1 MFDKKEEEKMTTY
14 EITYT
19 YNGKQYS
26 TVEQPTKGWEGQF
39 LQKVLDRIESLVMSG
54 AVINDLR
61 KL

>member
-1 MFDKKEEEKMTTY
+1 MTAY

-26 TVEQPTKGWEGQF
+26 VIEQPTKGWEGQF
-39 LQKVLDRIESLVMSG
+39 LQKVLNCIESLVMSG

-61 KL
+61 KTHLAE

>member
-1 MFDKKEEEKMTTY
+1 MTAF

-39 LQKVLDRIESLVMSG
+39 LQQVLNRIESLLMSG